1 MAHWLAPLTKVPCRV
16 YRLVSI
22 ADVPPGRGA
31 PPGSV
36 ALTGRRPLASDHP
49 VTCHLL

>member
-22 ADVPPGRGA
+22 AGVPPGRGA
-31 PPGSV
+31 
-36 ALTGRRPLASDHP
+36 RRPDRLPSPDGGR
-49 VTCHLL
+49 